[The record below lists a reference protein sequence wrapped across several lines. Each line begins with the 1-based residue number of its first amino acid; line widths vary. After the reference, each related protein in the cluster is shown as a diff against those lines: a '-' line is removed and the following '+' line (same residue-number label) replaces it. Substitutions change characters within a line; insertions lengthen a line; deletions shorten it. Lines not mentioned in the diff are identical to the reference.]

1 VDKDRNIYQR
11 EGVYWLR
18 ISIGGREFRESL
30 RTTSRTTARKERD
43 KRVQELKRNVEG
55 GRLIKPFIDAA
66 VEFSQCIEEKH
77 HFTWGDT
84 TQTRYLCSMR
94 AIARTMV
101 AMSADNDFDIATFA
115 MHEIDVATIAD
126 VVGRRKG
133 EVAISTVNRDLTAF
147 GAFMVYCRNKG
158 WVSENPVDQYERQGM
173 TEELPAINL
182 PTETAV
188 ERILARG
195 PHTFSCLIRFI
206 RREGTRAKET
216 AMIEWRDIEF
226 DPNDADKATC
236 TLRNTKGKLP
246 RVIVLDPETVA
257 MLREMPRSNGWP
269 YVFFND
275 GDEGWYRDLSTR
287 FWQYGQDVQFG
298 ARLHDLRHE
307 FAIRKLKQ
315 GWSIY
320 RVSAHLGHRSV
331 VTTERYYF
339 RYLTEEQKARARASG
354 NNGFD

>member
-1 VDKDRNIYQR
+1 
-11 EGVYWLR
+11 
-18 ISIGGREFRESL
+18 
-30 RTTSRTTARKERD
+30 
-43 KRVQELKRNVEG
+43 
-55 GRLIKPFIDAA
+55 
-66 VEFSQCIEEKH
+66 
-77 HFTWGDT
+77 
-84 TQTRYLCSMR
+84 
-94 AIARTMV
+94 
-101 AMSADNDFDIATFA
+101 
-115 MHEIDVATIAD
+115 
-126 VVGRRKG
+126 
-133 EVAISTVNRDLTAF
+133 
-147 GAFMVYCRNKG
+147 
-158 WVSENPVDQYERQGM
+158 
-173 TEELPAINL
+173 
-182 PTETAV
+182 
-188 ERILARG
+188 
-195 PHTFSCLIRFI
+195 
-206 RREGTRAKET
+206 
-216 AMIEWRDIEF
+216 MIEWRDIEF

-257 MLREMPRSNGWP
+257 MLREMPRSNRWP

-339 RYLTEEQKARARASG
+339 RYLTEEPKVWVRASG